1 MVNFPTKAQLLRNFL
16 SCINWEEKYLYIIDL
31 GKLLPEFPKN
41 MRIKKHL
48 ISGCQSQTWIALTS
62 SIIPYNNL
70 ITLHGYSDS
79 AIVKGI
85 IIIIFS
91 LYQGLSLQE
100 AINVD
105 IKPFLINQLQ
115 LKQNLTI
122 SRSQGIYLI
131 LNSIYSQANALYKI
145 KHNDNAYISIYINK

>member
-1 MVNFPTKAQLLRNFL
+1 MINFPTKAQLLRNFL
-16 SCINWEEKYLYIIDL
+16 SCNNWEEKYMYIIDL
-31 GKLLPEFPKN
+31 GKLLPELPKD
-41 MRIKKHL
+41 MQIEKYL
-48 ISGCQSQTWIALTS
+48 ISGCQSQTWIVLTNS
-62 SIIPYNNL
+62 TISYNNL

-79 AIVKGI
+79 SIVKGI
-85 IIIIFS
+85 ITIIFS

-100 AINVD
+100 AIDID

-131 LNSIYSQANALYKI
+131 LNAIYSQAHALLYKL
-145 KHNDNAYISIYINK
+145 

>member
-1 MVNFPTKAQLLRNFL
+1 MTNFPTKAQLLRNFL
-16 SCINWEEKYLYIIDL
+16 SCTNWEERYMYIIDL

-41 MRIKKHL
+41 MKIKKYL
-48 ISGCQSQTWIALTS
+48 ISGCQSQTWIALTNS
-62 SIIPYNNL
+62 VIPYNDL

-79 AIVKGI
+79 SIVKGI
-85 IIIIFS
+85 ITIIFS
-91 LYQGLSLQE
+91 LYQGLNLQE
-100 AINVD
+100 AVNVD

-131 LNSIYSQANALYKI
+131 LNSIHSQAHSLYKL
-145 KHNDNAYISIYINK
+145 

>member
-1 MVNFPTKAQLLRNFL
+1 MINLPTKSQLLRNFL
-16 SCINWEEKYLYIIDL
+16 SCTNWEERYMYIIDL

-41 MRIKKHL
+41 MRIKKYL
-48 ISGCQSQTWIALTS
+48 ISGCQSQTWIALTN
-62 SIIPYNNL
+62 SIIPSNNL
-70 ITLHGYSDS
+70 IILHGYSDS
-79 AIVKGI
+79 SIVKGI
-85 IIIIFS
+85 ITIIFS

-100 AINVD
+100 AVNVD

-131 LNSIYSQANALYKI
+131 LNSIHSQAHALYKL
-145 KHNDNAYISIYINK
+145 

>member
-1 MVNFPTKAQLLRNFL
+1 MTKFPTKAQLLRNFL
-16 SCINWEEKYLYIIDL
+16 SCINWEERYMYIIHL
-31 GKLLPEFPKN
+31 GKLLPDFPTN

-48 ISGCQSQTWIALTS
+48 ISGCQSQTWIALTH
-62 SIIPYNNL
+62 SIILHNNL
-70 ITLHGYSDS
+70 IKLHGYSDS

-85 IIIIFS
+85 ITIIFS

-100 AINVD
+100 AINID
-105 IKPFLINQLQ
+105 IKPFLIDQLQ

-131 LNSIYSQANALYKI
+131 LNSIHSQANALYKE
-145 KHNDNAYISIYINK
+145 

>member
-1 MVNFPTKAQLLRNFL
+1 M
-16 SCINWEEKYLYIIDL
+16 YIIDL

-41 MRIKKHL
+41 MKIKKYL
-48 ISGCQSQTWIALTS
+48 ISGCQSQTWIALTNS
-62 SIIPYNNL
+62 VMPYNDL

-79 AIVKGI
+79 SIVKGI
-85 IIIIFS
+85 ITIIFS
-91 LYQGLSLQE
+91 LYQGLNLQE
-100 AINVD
+100 AVNVD

-131 LNSIYSQANALYKI
+131 LNSIHSQAHSLYKL
-145 KHNDNAYISIYINK
+145 